1 MSMTSIKHLDNEHN
15 DWLRALDFYKQEL
28 SILKGRLTEVAGKN
42 TGDEASQQAD
52 HFENQI
58 KIQVTNIDTL
68 RHDIN
73 TNLAKVADEVKDNAG
88 HIEGGLIAEHNALRD
103 RYIAEEKVINEL
115 RHEFNRY
122 AAKWM

>member
-1 MSMTSIKHLDNEHN
+1 MSKTSITHVNNEHN
-15 DWLRALDFYKQEL
+15 DWLRALDFYKTEL
-28 SILKGRLTEVAGKN
+28 GILKGRLTEVAGKN
-42 TGDEASQQAD
+42 TGDEASKGAE
-52 HFENQI
+52 HFENQL

-73 TNLAKVADEVKDNAG
+73 ENLAKIADDAAHSAG
-88 HIEGGLIAEHNALRD
+88 HVEQELIAQHDALRD
-103 RYIAEEKVINEL
+103 RYIAEEKTINEL

>member
-1 MSMTSIKHLDNEHN
+1 MSMTSIKHLNNEHN
-15 DWLRALDFYKQEL
+15 DWLRALSFYKDEL
-28 SILKGRLTEVAGKN
+28 DILKERLTEVAGKN

-73 TNLAKVADEVKDNAG
+73 TNLARVAEEVKDTAG
-88 HIEGGLIAEHNALRD
+88 HVEGELIAEHDALRD
-103 RYIAEEKVINEL
+103 RFISEEKTINEL